1 MNKKIMNKIR
11 RALVS
16 VSDKTGI
23 VQLCKE
29 LDKQGIE
36 ILSTGGTA
44 RLLSENGVR
53 VTQVSDYTGFPEIM
67 NGRVKTLQ
75 PKIHGGILADRS
87 KENHLQEAEKM
98 EIGMIDLVVVNLYPF
113 ESTIKKPNCTFDE
126 AIENI
131 DIGGPTMLR
140 SAAKNC
146 KFVTV
151 LVDSSDYE
159 SVLSEITENGNTSLK
174 TRIELA
180 KKTFNHTSRY
190 DSLIANYLTEQTE
203 EGIPLQ
209 FNSNLKLEDV
219 LRYGENPHQK
229 AALYGNFFDVAKQLQ
244 GKALSFNNIAD
255 ANAAICLIRE
265 FSKPTV
271 AILKHTNP
279 CGVGQADS
287 IAEAYRRAFST
298 DTKSPFG
305 GIVVANRTID
315 EEMAS
320 EMSKI
325 FMEVVIAP
333 KFDKSAL
340 SILEKKKNL
349 RLLEVDFSEFK
360 ANEFDIKK
368 VANGILIQE
377 NDFELDKENEWKV
390 VTKAKPTAEQ
400 MSALRFAWKVVK
412 HVKSNAIVYANDK
425 RTIGIGAGQMSRV
438 DAAKLGV
445 MKAIDEKNPLEG
457 SVLSSDAFFPFRDG
471 IDEAVKNGVKAIIQP
486 GGSIRDEEVIQAA
499 NEAGI
504 AMVFTSK
511 RHFRH

>member
-1 MNKKIMNKIR
+1 MDKIK

-23 VQLCKE
+23 VEFCRE
-29 LDKQGIE
+29 LEKLGIE
-36 ILSTGGTA
+36 VLSTGGTA
-44 RLLSENGVR
+44 KLLSENGIS

-98 EIGMIDLVVVNLYPF
+98 GIGMIDLVVVNLYPF
-113 ESTIKKPNCTFDE
+113 EATIQKENCDFDD

-140 SAAKNC
+140 SSAKNC

-151 LVDSSDYE
+151 LVDSSDYGKI
-159 SVLSEITENGNTSLK
+159 LSEISENGNTTLE

-190 DSLIANYLTEQTE
+190 DSLIANYLTELTE
-203 EGIPLQ
+203 EEIPQQ

-229 AALYGNFFDVAKQLQ
+229 AALYGNFFDVVKQLQ

-265 FSKPTV
+265 FTKPTV
-271 AILKHTNP
+271 AILKHMNP
-279 CGVGQADS
+279 CGVGQAES

-315 EEMAS
+315 EAMANEMK
-320 EMSKI
+320 KI

-333 KFDKSAL
+333 KFDEIAL
-340 SILEKKKNL
+340 AILGKKKNL
-349 RLLEVDFSEFK
+349 RLLEVDFEAFDSE
-360 ANEFDIKK
+360 EFDIKK

-377 NDFELDKENEWKV
+377 NDFEIDQEDEWKV
-390 VTKAKPTAEQ
+390 VTEAKPTEEQ
-400 MSALRFAWKVVK
+400 MSALNFAWKVVK
-412 HVKSNAIVYANDK
+412 HVKSNAIVYTDDK
-425 RTIGIGAGQMSRV
+425 RTLGIGAGQMSRV

-445 MKAIDEKNPLEG
+445 MKANDENNSLVNSALG
-457 SVLSSDAFFPFRDG
+457 SDAFFPFRDG
-471 IDEAVKNGVKAIIQP
+471 IDEAAKNGVKAIIQP
-486 GGSIRDEEVIQAA
+486 GGSIRDDEVIQAA

>member
-1 MNKKIMNKIR
+1 MDKIK

-23 VQLCKE
+23 VDFCRE

-44 RLLSENGVR
+44 KLLSENGVA
-53 VTQVSDYTGFPEIM
+53 VIQVSDYTGFPEIM

-87 KENHLQEAEKM
+87 KENHLQEAKEM
-98 EIGMIDLVVVNLYPF
+98 EIGLIDLVVVNLYPF
-113 ESTIKKPNCTFDE
+113 ESTIKKPNCTFDD

-140 SAAKNC
+140 SSAKNC

-159 SVLSEITENGNTSLK
+159 KALSEISESGNTKLE

-190 DSLIANYLTEQTE
+190 DSLIANYLTEQSE
-203 EGIPLQ
+203 EVIPQQ
-209 FNSNLKLEDV
+209 FNSNLKLESV

-229 AALYGNFFDVAKQLQ
+229 AALYGNFFDVVKQLQ
-244 GKALSFNNIAD
+244 GKELSFNNIAD
-255 ANAAICLIRE
+255 ANAAISLIRE

-271 AILKHTNP
+271 AILKHMNP

-315 EEMAS
+315 EEMAE
-320 EMSKI
+320 EMAKI

-333 KFDKSAL
+333 KFDKTAL
-340 SILEKKKNL
+340 AILGKKKNL

-360 ANEFDIKK
+360 INEFDIKK
-368 VANGILIQE
+368 VVNGILIQE
-377 NDFELDKENEWKV
+377 NDFEIDKEEDWKI
-390 VTKAKPTAEQ
+390 VTKAQPTAEQ

-445 MKAIDEKNPLEG
+445 MKAVDEKNPLGG

-471 IDEAVKNGVKAIIQP
+471 IDEAVQNGVKAIIQP

-504 AMVFTSK
+504 AMIFTGK

>member
-1 MNKKIMNKIR
+1 MDKIK

-23 VQLCKE
+23 VEFCRE
-29 LDKQGIE
+29 LEKLGIE
-36 ILSTGGTA
+36 VLSTGGTA
-44 RLLSENGVR
+44 KLLSENGIS

-98 EIGMIDLVVVNLYPF
+98 GIGMIDLVVVNLYPF
-113 ESTIKKPNCTFDE
+113 ETTIQKENCDFDD

-140 SAAKNC
+140 SSAKNC
-146 KFVTV
+146 KFVTI
-151 LVDSSDYE
+151 LVDSSDYGKI
-159 SVLSEITENGNTSLK
+159 LSEISENGNTTLD

-190 DSLIANYLTEQTE
+190 DSLIANYLTELTE
-203 EGIPLQ
+203 EEIPQQ

-229 AALYGNFFDVAKQLQ
+229 AALYGNFFDVVKQLQ

-265 FSKPTV
+265 FTKPTV
-271 AILKHTNP
+271 AILKHMNP
-279 CGVGQADS
+279 CGVGQAES

-315 EEMAS
+315 EAMANEMK
-320 EMSKI
+320 KI

-333 KFDKSAL
+333 KFDEIAL
-340 SILEKKKNL
+340 AILGKKKNL
-349 RLLEVDFSEFK
+349 RLLEVDFEAFDSE
-360 ANEFDIKK
+360 EFDIKK

-377 NDFELDKENEWKV
+377 NDFEIDQEDEWKV
-390 VTKAKPTAEQ
+390 VTEAKPTEEQ
-400 MSALRFAWKVVK
+400 MSALNFAWKVVK
-412 HVKSNAIVYANDK
+412 HVKSNAIVYTDDK
-425 RTIGIGAGQMSRV
+425 RTLGIGAGQMSRV

-445 MKAIDEKNPLEG
+445 MKANDENNSLENSALG
-457 SVLSSDAFFPFRDG
+457 SDAFFPFRDG
-471 IDEAVKNGVKAIIQP
+471 IDEAAKNGVKAIIQP
-486 GGSIRDEEVIQAA
+486 GGSIRDDEVIQAA